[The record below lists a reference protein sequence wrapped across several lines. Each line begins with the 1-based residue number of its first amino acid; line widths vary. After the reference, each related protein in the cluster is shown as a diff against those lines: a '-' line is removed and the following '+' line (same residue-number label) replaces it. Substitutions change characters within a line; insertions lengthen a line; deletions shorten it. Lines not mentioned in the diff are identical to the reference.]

1 MSHNVYQ
8 VLNISGNGSEEVM
21 VLNEL
26 NQARTGAETRIDGDN
41 WPGEKWLIQSRDDDG
56 LNVHY
61 QLCIVYPRGQE
72 FQVTLP
78 WLAQETCPNCQGQG
92 VVYRWS
98 RDNSTYNA
106 VECED
111 CHGDGAY
118 SYDSE
123 INITIND
130 GVGGQRVIRKRQA
143 GRFNASLGL
152 RGDLILNINWVEEL
166 PGVKNIDSQP
176 GDRLAN

>member
-8 VLNISGNGSEEVM
+8 VLNISGNGSEKVM
-21 VLNEL
+21 ALNEL
-26 NQARTGAETRIDGDN
+26 NQTHSGAAD

-61 QLCIVYPRGQE
+61 HLCIVYPHGQE

-92 VVYRWS
+92 VVYHWS
-98 RDNSTYNA
+98 HDNSAYNA

-111 CHGDGAY
+111 CHGDGSY

-123 INITIND
+123 INVTIND
-130 GVGGQRVIRKRQA
+130 GLGGQRVIRKRQA
-143 GRFNASLGL
+143 GRFNARLGL
-152 RGDLILNINWVEEL
+152 RGDLILNITWVEEL
-166 PGVKNIDSQP
+166 PESADTAGEA
-176 GDRLAN
+176 LAN